1 MNYNNNI
8 YGKGKPSYNEI
19 KEQVKLLIKN
29 FKEHF
34 SSLGYI
40 EEPSVKITSG
50 IDPTV
55 RFIGSPIS
63 VFKSY
68 LKSNIPYPGIFMYQD
83 CLRTQNANKMLDD
96 EYLPSWGS
104 FFPNTGAV
112 TQPKRLTYGCNE
124 TFEYIEKKLGI
135 DIDKVI
141 VRISSTDKD
150 LLKICKS
157 LLNENNIDIDSRD
170 INYYRHK
177 IGIDGVWGRNCN
189 IALKKSN
196 DEGYSDIGN
205 LVIIENSE
213 SIICL
218 EISIGVST
226 ILKEIYGLDHVLD
239 LTPVLG
245 LEFVE
250 KKYRR
255 KFEDALITCIVLFR
269 ENLNPFG
276 QKNANRI
283 FKKYIQSIS
292 YFRAKCKFN
301 LNKLE
306 SIISEFEER
315 EFPESFK
322 YITNSMIETI
332 EVIEH
337 RILNR
342 NNLTKDQQIIKKA
355 LIEF

>member
-1 MNYNNNI
+1 MNYNSNTNT
-8 YGKGKPSYNEI
+8 YGKGKPSYQEI
-19 KEQVKLLIKN
+19 KEQVKLLINN
-29 FKEHF
+29 FKNHY

-68 LKSNIPYPGIFMYQD
+68 LKNNIPYPGLFMYQD
-83 CLRTQNANKMLDD
+83 CLRTQNVNKMLDD
-96 EYLPSWGS
+96 EYLPNWGS
-104 FFPNTGAV
+104 FFPNTGAI
-112 TQPKRLTYGCNE
+112 TKPARLIYGCNE
-124 TFEYIEKKLGI
+124 TFDYIERKLGI
-135 DIDKVI
+135 DIDDKVI
-141 VRISSTDKD
+141 VRISSSDKD
-150 LLKICKS
+150 LLNICQS
-157 LLNENNIDIDSRD
+157 LLNENNIDIDSRE

-196 DEGYSDIGN
+196 GEGYSDIGN

-218 EISIGVST
+218 EMSIGVST

-239 LTPVLG
+239 ITPVPG
-245 LEFVE
+245 LELVE
-250 KKYRR
+250 NKYRR
-255 KFEDALITCIVLFR
+255 KFEDALITCTVLFR

-292 YFRAKCKFN
+292 YFRAKCKIN
-301 LNKLE
+301 INKFE
-306 SIISEFEER
+306 RIISEFEER
-315 EFPESFK
+315 EFPESIK
-322 YITNSMIETI
+322 YITNSMIEAI
-332 EVIEH
+332 EVMK
-337 RILNR
+337 L
-342 NNLTKDQQIIKKA
+342 
-355 LIEF
+355 